1 MIARPI
7 LIPSLGVG
15 GVSLL
20 QGVALL
26 PPLLVSIFERGSG
39 QVMLLAV
46 ALLTAVFWDL
56 VFASVRKRRFYYH
69 GVTTA
74 VIVAVL
80 VPSALPWW
88 QLALSLSLGCVLG
101 EHIFGGRGF
110 GFLSPAAICL
120 SLLLLSFPQVQLD
133 PLSHAVA
140 LATLP
145 GALLL
150 LVTGLISGRVILGA
164 LAVIGGLAFF
174 ANPDLDPIG
183 LVVPTL
189 FGLVFLTCDPVSAA
203 STRSSRWIYGLL
215 AGLLIYIFSKD
226 GATITSAGIIFGSLT
241 ASVFAPLIDH
251 VVVLAHAKRRQMR
264 QKARARHPDE

>member
-1 MIARPI
+1 MIVRPV
-7 LIPSLGVG
+7 LFPSLGVG

-26 PPLLVSIFERGSG
+26 PPLALSVFERGSG
-39 QVMLLAV
+39 QVVLLAV
-46 ALLTAVFWDL
+46 ALVTAVFWDL
-56 VFASVRKRRFYYH
+56 VFASVRKHRFYFH
-69 GVTTA
+69 GITTA

-120 SLLLLSFPQVQLD
+120 SLLLLSFPQVQLE
-133 PLSHAVA
+133 PLSQSVA

-145 GALLL
+145 GVLLL
-150 LVTGLISGRVILGA
+150 LVTGLISGRVMLGA
-164 LAVIGGLAFF
+164 LAVIGGLAFS
-174 ANPDLDPIG
+174 ANPEVDLIA

-203 STRSSRWIYGLL
+203 STKSGRWIYGLL
-215 AGLLIYIFSKD
+215 AGLLISIFSKD
-226 GATITSAGIIFGSLT
+226 VATITSAGIIFGSLT

-251 VVVLAHAKRRQMR
+251 LMVLAHAKRRQMR
-264 QKARARHPDE
+264 QRARQPNV